1 MKTSELHEWLLAT
14 KEPQLQLSPGARIC
28 ALLPEHVGRTM
39 LSIGH
44 LAYQVATAAK
54 RHSERGH
61 AHRVMIHREAEVIAD
76 GIPTDYPELA
86 GWEELVW
93 DNWNGLQTWEAAR

>member
-14 KEPQLQLSPGARIC
+14 KDPQLQLSPGARIN
-28 ALLPEHVGRTM
+28 ALLPAHCGRTL

-54 RHSERGH
+54 RHSHRGH
-61 AHRVMIHREAEVIAD
+61 AHRVMINKDAEVIAD
-76 GIPTDYPELA
+76 GMPADFPELA

-93 DNWNGLQTWEAAR
+93 DNYNGLETWEAAR